1 MAEKKLFDV
10 RPQLVK
16 SCSSALIKDLLDDL
30 LHENILS
37 DLEVE
42 YINEVFPARADR
54 CRELIDTVKRKG
66 DYSSNVLLQR
76 IIDKD
81 PKLGKELG
89 LTELSLPTPEQK
101 GIDEKPSSPEPPL
114 PIKEE
119 FGIQEP
125 VKPPLPV
132 KETCQQETNGIILCS
147 EAEYRDITT
156 KEKEIYPI
164 REKRNRKR
172 LALIIC
178 NIEFEDE
185 CIKYRKGANV
195 DLEGMKKLLEELGY
209 TVQCEVNLTA
219 EAMRTT
225 LKTFAL
231 KTEHKQSDS
240 TFLVFMSHGERDI
253 IYGTD
258 CTRELVNGQAR
269 VTTNSVLHTD
279 YIFETFN
286 NFNCP
291 GLRDKPKVI
300 IIQACRGYGRSQ
312 VLVSDG
318 QSQQPSINQ
327 KELED
332 DACRVM
338 LKETDM
344 TCFYASTPDTVSF
357 RCAEKGSLLIQ
368 TFIKILQKY
377 AHNSSIEDIFR
388 KVQLSFKDGMQM
400 PTQDRNT
407 FVKKFFLFPGH

>member
-1 MAEKKLFDV
+1 KKLFDV

-89 LTELSLPTPEQK
+89 LTE
-101 GIDEKPSSPEPPL
+101 
-114 PIKEE
+114 
-119 FGIQEP
+119 P

-132 KETCQQETNGIILCS
+132 KETGQQETNGIILCS

-195 DLEGMKKLLEELGY
+195 DLEGMKKLLEELDY

-344 TCFYASTPDTVSF
+344 TCFYASTPGT
-357 RCAEKGSLLIQ
+357 LIFPIA
-368 TFIKILQKY
+368 TYISTNIY
-377 AHNSSIEDIFR
+377 R
-388 KVQLSFKDGMQM
+388 
-400 PTQDRNT
+400 
-407 FVKKFFLFPGH
+407 FLEPL